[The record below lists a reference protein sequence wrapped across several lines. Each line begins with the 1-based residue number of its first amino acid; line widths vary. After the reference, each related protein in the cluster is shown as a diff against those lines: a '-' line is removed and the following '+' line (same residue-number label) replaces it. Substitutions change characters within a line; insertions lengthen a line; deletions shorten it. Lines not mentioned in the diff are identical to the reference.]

1 MKDTLVLIP
10 ARSGSKGIKNKNFRI
25 LNGKP
30 LIEYTLD
37 FALKFFPKK
46 NIIVS
51 SNCKNVINI
60 CSKKVNIHFTRPDII
75 SDDNTKM
82 SDVINHAVSFVRSNN
97 LFFFNKLLLL
107 QPTLPIR
114 NEKDLIRVFS
124 KLNHDT
130 QLVKSV
136 TRAQNNP
143 EYNMMFEDENGYLKN
158 FSKNK
163 IKKRQDS
170 KEFYSANGSMY
181 LYAVKEGS
189 LNLSKILRVK
199 KVVMDKISSLDID
212 DEYDWSIVSKFIK

>member
-82 SDVINHAVSFVRSNN
+82 SDVINHAISFVRSNN

-107 QPTLPIR
+107 QPTSPIR
-114 NEKDLIRVFS
+114 NGNDLIRVFS
-124 KLNHDT
+124 ELNDET
-130 QLVKSV
+130 DLVKSV
-136 TRAQNNP
+136 TKAQNNP
-143 EYNMMFEDENGYLKN
+143 EYNMMYEDKNGYLKN
-158 FSKNK
+158 FLKNK
-163 IKKRQDS
+163 SKRRQES
-170 KEFYSANGSMY
+170 REFFSANGSMY
-181 LYAVKEGS
+181 LYAVRTN
-189 LNLSKILRVK
+189 NLDFNKIVKTK

-212 DEYDWSIVSKFIK
+212 DEYDWKIVSKLIK